1 MNIDKVSEISGLSK
15 SKICYYEEMDLIK
28 VQRKEN
34 GYRDFKEED
43 IQLLKIINDLKRL
56 NLKLKD
62 IEYIISLFQKPVT
75 QSCNDESQI
84 FLDNIIQIIKDNIDE
99 QIQILKRV
107 EKIKI
112 MSENMKYEEN
122 KSKILDELSGWKENI

>member
-15 SKICYYEEMDLIK
+15 SKIRYYEEMDLIK

-43 IQLLKIINDLKRL
+43 IQILKIINDLKRL

-62 IEYIISLFQKPVT
+62 IEYIILLFQKPVT

-122 KSKILDELSGWKENI
+122 KSKILNELSGWKENI

>member
-1 MNIDKVSEISGLSK
+1 MKK
-15 SKICYYEEMDLIK
+15 WIK

-84 FLDNIIQIIKDNIDE
+84 FLDNIIQIIKANIDE
-99 QIQILKRV
+99 QILILERV

>member
-15 SKICYYEEMDLIK
+15 SKIRYYEEMDLIK

-62 IEYIISLFQKPVT
+62 IEYIISLFQKYGHSKT
-75 QSCNDESQI
+75 HFI
-84 FLDNIIQIIKDNIDE
+84 F
-99 QIQILKRV
+99 
-107 EKIKI
+107 
-112 MSENMKYEEN
+112 
-122 KSKILDELSGWKENI
+122 SKTK